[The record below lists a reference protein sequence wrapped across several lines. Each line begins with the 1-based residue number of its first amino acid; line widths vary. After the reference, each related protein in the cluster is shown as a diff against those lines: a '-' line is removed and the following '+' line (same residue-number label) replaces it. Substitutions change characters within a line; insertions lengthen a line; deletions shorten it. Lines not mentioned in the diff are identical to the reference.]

1 MIAKILAAVALLLP
15 ELATAQAYPSRPV
28 RIVVPYPA
36 GTTPDII
43 GRTLAERLQG
53 AFGQP
58 FIVENRSGAG
68 GNIGAEAVAKA
79 GDPHVLLVGGN
90 GPVAINKHLYKGLS
104 FDPDKDLVPI
114 SLLAS
119 APQMLVV
126 KNELKA
132 ADFKSFVAYARS
144 NPGRLSYASVG
155 GGSAS
160 HLTMELLKND
170 ARIFLVHIPYRGF
183 PAAVTDMLAGNI
195 DAMIAIVP
203 AVLPHVRAGKMRG
216 LAVTGLT
223 RAELAPE
230 VPSVAEFGLPQLESL
245 AWNGLLAPAG
255 TPPAVVSRLSVETVK
270 GMQRAETKEALG
282 RLGFDVVASSP
293 EEFSRWIRAESE
305 KWARVIR
312 ASGATA
318 D

>member
-1 MIAKILAAVALLLP
+1 MRLLLALLLAFP
-15 ELATAQAYPSRPV
+15 LTVGAQTYPSKPV
-28 RIVVPYPA
+28 RVVVPYPP
-36 GTTPDII
+36 GSTPDII
-43 GRTLAERLQG
+43 GRALAERLQA

-58 FIVENRSGAG
+58 FVVENRSGAG

-90 GPVAINKHLYKGLS
+90 GPVAINKHLYKGLAY
-104 FDPDKDLVPI
+104 DPDRDLVPV

-126 KNELKA
+126 KPELKI
-132 ADFKSFVAYARS
+132 ADFKAFVEHVRR

-160 HLTMELLKND
+160 HLTMELLKSD
-170 ARIFLVHIPYRGF
+170 ARVFLVHIPYRGF
-183 PAAVTDMLAGNI
+183 PAAVTDMLGGNI
-195 DAMIAIVP
+195 DAMFAIIP
-203 AVLPHVRAGKMRG
+203 AVLSHVRAGKMKG
-216 LAVTGLT
+216 LAVTGLKRT
-223 RAELAPE
+223 EIAPDI
-230 VPSVAEFGLPQLESL
+230 PSVAELGLPQLESL
-245 AWNGLLAPAG
+245 AWNGLLAPSG
-255 TPPAVVSRLSVETVK
+255 TPPAVVSRLVAETVTA
-270 GMQRAETKEALG
+270 MRHPQTREALG
-282 RLGFDVVASSP
+282 RLGFDVVASGP

-312 ASGATA
+312 ASGASA